1 MKIKTRFLLSLAAG
15 VLLPVIIISSLV
27 IINVRDNA
35 LESFEKNSQA
45 EISHIDTAFSLY
57 LNGLS
62 EAAAYLAKSPEIQA
76 LDSTVTTYMG
86 KPEVLMT
93 PEKNSPVEREA
104 YRLMA
109 RFAESHPDLA
119 YIYLGMNHGG
129 YLQWPKGK
137 RSADFD
143 PRSRAWYKATID
155 STTPKRV
162 PAYAD
167 LTSGIPIVDYLVR
180 FEGKDGAFGSIG
192 VDVTLSKLTEMVQD
206 VKFGAHGYIML
217 IEDTGTVLA
226 DPSNPKNNFKSL
238 ASVSDSHKELAAN
251 FDGMIKLSIN
261 GDIWFANKYKSPVL
275 GWDFIGLIPESE
287 VYEQADNLTEY
298 IFLVAIAMV
307 AIFMGIG
314 FIVANIVTKPMNV
327 IAKGLENIAQ
337 GEGDLTRRLD
347 IQGTDESAQ
356 MASAFNSFVKS
367 IHTLVDRIKNS
378 SGDIKDISQHS
389 SQLSKEMHAVANEQL
404 DSVELVTN
412 SFQKMLDKSNEVT
425 SNCSEAASASND
437 SREQVQQGHQLIQQT
452 VKSVSQLEVE
462 LSDSNNAMGVLSD
475 ESNNITV
482 ILDTI
487 KSIAEQ
493 TNLLALNAAIE
504 AARAGEQGRGFA
516 VVADEVRT
524 LAGRTSESTEEIDRL
539 LSRLR
544 DQTEDVAE
552 KLTCSMTQIEET
564 VGSTQKTSEVFE
576 SIMSSSIVIKD
587 IISQISASA
596 EQQHTV
602 SKEINKNITHI
613 HNNSSQTK
621 ELSEKVDTASD
632 NLDQL
637 ALDLSKLVSRFK
649 AEK

>member
-1 MKIKTRFLLSLAAG
+1 MKIKTRFLLSLAAS

-35 LESFEKNSQA
+35 LESFERNSQA

-57 LNGLS
+57 LNGLA
-62 EAAAYLAKSPEIQA
+62 EDAAYLAKSPEIQA
-76 LDSTVTTYMG
+76 LDRSVTTYMG

-93 PEKNSPVEREA
+93 PDQNSPVEQAA
-104 YRLMA
+104 YRLMV

-143 PRSRAWYKATID
+143 PRSRAWYKMTID
-155 STTPKRV
+155 STTPVRV

-167 LTSGIPIVDYLVR
+167 LTSGTPIVDYLVR

-192 VDVTLSKLTEMVQD
+192 VDVTLSKLTEMVQK
-206 VKFGAHGYIML
+206 VKFGTQGYVML

-226 DPSNPKNNFKSL
+226 DPSNPENNFTSL
-238 ASVSDSHKELAAN
+238 ISISDSHKKLAAD
-251 FDGMIKLSIN
+251 FDGMITLDIN
-261 GDIWFANKYKSPVL
+261 GDTWFANKYKSPAL

-287 VYEQADNLTEY
+287 VYAQANSLTEY

-307 AIFMGIG
+307 AIFMAVG
-314 FIVANIVTKPMNV
+314 FVVANIVTKPMSV
-327 IAKGLENIAQ
+327 IAKGLEDIAQ
-337 GEGDLTRRLD
+337 GEGDLTRRLN
-347 IQGTDESAQ
+347 IQGNDESAQ
-356 MASAFNSFVKS
+356 MANAFNSFVKS
-367 IHTLVDRIKNS
+367 IHTLVNRIKNS
-378 SGDIKDISQHS
+378 SGDIKDISHHS
-389 SQLSKEMHAVANEQL
+389 SQLSKKMHGVANEQL
-404 DSVELVTN
+404 DAVELVSG
-412 SFQKMLDKSNEVT
+412 SFQKMLEKSNEVT
-425 SNCSEAASASND
+425 SNCSEASSASDD
-437 SREQVQQGHQLIQQT
+437 SQEQVEQGHQLIQQT
-452 VKSVSQLEVE
+452 VKSVSQLETE
-462 LSDSNNAMGVLSD
+462 LGDSNKAMAVLSD

-487 KSIAEQ
+487 KGIAEQ

-544 DQTEDVAE
+544 NQTENVAE
-552 KLTCSMTQIEET
+552 KLTSSMAQIGET
-564 VGSTQKTSEVFE
+564 VDSTQKTSDIFE
-576 SIMSSSIVIKD
+576 SIMRSSL
-587 IISQISASA
+587 IIRDMMSQISASA
-596 EQQHTV
+596 EEQHTV
-602 SKEINKNITHI
+602 SEQINKSVTHI
-613 HNNSSQTK
+613 HNNSAQTK
-621 ELSEKVDTASD
+621 ELSEQVDTASD
-632 NLDQL
+632 NLDKL
-637 ALDLSKLVSRFK
+637 ALDLSELVSRFK
-649 AEK
+649 ADE